1 MRPLIYIYSCTD
13 DAGRRILPQELLQV
27 LARGLHP
34 DDVLLR
40 RAQRDPLLQDPLLAA
55 VQGEGQLQPPH
66 PDSSDQEERGR
77 RGGCSRA
84 TRGCDRSLSTPTSGI
99 EQRLGA
105 KRRK

>member
-1 MRPLIYIYSCTD
+1 VTFFDIYSCTD

-77 RGGCSRA
+77 RGGCDRA
-84 TRGCDRSLSTPTSGI
+84 TRGCGI